1 MPSKEKKNKTTFEC
15 IECGAT
21 YLRWQGQCDQCL
33 EWNSLE
39 PISIVPTHANA
50 IAFDDTI
57 EPLADVKEP
66 QAIRVASGFNEL
78 DRVLGGGWVHGSVN
92 LVCGEPG
99 IGKSTMVL
107 QSVMACM
114 NSGEKTLYITA
125 EESAIQIK
133 QRAKRITNTI
143 PDHIFISACTKMEAI
158 EAMIYKEKPRVVI
171 LDSIQ
176 MVMSQ
181 TITAMPGAL
190 NQVRLCASMFIH
202 AIKSVGAIGILVG
215 HITKDGQLAGPKMLE
230 HMVDVILFF
239 EGERTLSIRMMRAI
253 KNRYGTTNETG
264 LFQMKHHGLVEVTN
278 SHHLISDVNKPAL
291 SGAVITSIRSG
302 SRDILVELQSLVSK
316 GHYQQVKRTFVGI
329 DSHRANLM
337 IAILDKFFELKL
349 SGKDCFVSLVGGL
362 KTQLPDIDLSICF
375 SIWSSCYSRPL
386 PKNLAILGE
395 VGLTGEVLA
404 IAHLDGVLSAMDIL
418 GIDQCILPS
427 SNKEDW
433 PSNRN
438 VKPLFVDT
446 IFDAHRLFNRLALK
460 RTGSEKPTPEQT

>member
-1 MPSKEKKNKTTFEC
+1 MLSKEKKNKTTFAC
-15 IECGAT
+15 IECGSA

-39 PISIVPTHANA
+39 AVSIVPTHANA
-50 IAFDDTI
+50 VAFDDI
-57 EPLADVKEP
+57 VEPLCDVKEP
-66 QAIRVASGFNEL
+66 KTIRVESGFSEL

-92 LVCGEPG
+92 LICGEPG

-107 QSVMACM
+107 QSVLACVS
-114 NSGEKTLYITA
+114 NGEKTLYITA

-133 QRAKRITNTI
+133 QRAKRITDAI
-143 PDHIFISACTKMEAI
+143 PSHILISACTKMEAI
-158 EAMIYKEKPRVVI
+158 EAMIYKEKPSVVI

-181 TITAMPGAL
+181 SITAMPGAL
-190 NQVRLCASMFIH
+190 NQVRLCASMFIQ
-202 AIKSVGAIGILVG
+202 AIKTIGAIGVLVG

-239 EGERTLSIRMMRAI
+239 EGERTMSIRMMRAI
-253 KNRYGTTNETG
+253 KNRFGTTNETG
-264 LFQMKHHGLVEVTN
+264 LFQMKHHGLAELSN
-278 SHHLISDVNKPAL
+278 SHHLISDVNKAPL

-302 SRDILVELQSLVSK
+302 TRGMLVELQSLVSNA
-316 GHYQQVKRTFVGI
+316 HYQQVKRTFVGI

-337 IAILDKFFELKL
+337 IAILDKFFNLKL

-362 KTQLPDIDLSICF
+362 KTQVPDIDLPICF

-386 PKNLAILGE
+386 PKDVAILGE
-395 VGLTGEVLA
+395 VGLTGEILS
-404 IAHLDGVLSAMDIL
+404 IAHLDGYLSAMDIL
-418 GIDQCILPS
+418 GIKRCILPS
-427 SNKEDW
+427 SNKNDW

-438 VKPLFVDT
+438 VIPVFVDS
-446 IFDAHRLFNRLALK
+446 IFDAHRLFNRLAFSSTK
-460 RTGSEKPTPEQT
+460 SDT